1 MVGPYY
7 PYGGEAN
14 NTLLPYRRV
23 FSLQEGWTTP
33 NSSAKKS
40 VALLLNPVLKQK
52 AASSLWVFTISQTRT
67 HEGWGDPPMKE
78 NGTRSPKNQI
88 PGKIGDKNSNYSFS
102 LRPINRPRGWIAT
115 PLRPVKKLLGRRQ
128 LDADGSNGRK
138 FDVISPP
145 DRLRSNS

>member
-52 AASSLWVFTISQTRT
+52 AASSLWVFTISQKRT
-67 HEGWGDPPMKE
+67 HGGWGDPPMKE
-78 NGTRSPKNQI
+78 NGARSPKT
-88 PGKIGDKNSNYSFS
+88 KY
-102 LRPINRPRGWIAT
+102 
-115 PLRPVKKLLGRRQ
+115 
-128 LDADGSNGRK
+128 
-138 FDVISPP
+138 
-145 DRLRSNS
+145 